1 MTGQPAHPDASPTG
15 LPGDLFIAEG
25 DKVVR
30 QLISSPHETLSVL
43 VSEHRLEHHLP
54 YLEGLPAGVPVYVAD
69 RGSIDEIAG
78 FSIHRGLLA
87 CGRRRD
93 PGSALEIASRS
104 GVVVVLEDLA
114 NHDNVGGVFRCV
126 RALVPPRTGCESPA
140 CVLLSP
146 RCCDPLYRKALR
158 VSMGNALHVPFAAV
172 EDWPGGLVSIIESG
186 FEPLALTPSVDAEA
200 VSEICLDSDRRPML
214 ILGTE
219 GPGLASKTMDMVRRA
234 GGRAVRIEIE
244 PEADS
249 LNVAVACAL
258 ALHRV
263 RRPASGRV

>member
-1 MTGQPAHPDASPTG
+1 M
-15 LPGDLFIAEG
+15 
-25 DKVVR
+25 VR